1 MHEFHSMVRQIAE
14 QVVGGVR
21 TIYLGVTTSVDAL
34 NTAVKATYQPA
45 NVESGFMPVMTPM
58 AGAGWGVVA
67 IPPANVQV
75 VIGHEHGDAQAG
87 IVLGCIWDNNNKPPA
102 AYKPGEIWLIAM
114 TGGATVKVTNDG
126 KVTLTDKAG
135 SVVVMNGDGTGTMT
149 FGSGLTINANLTVNG
164 TVTAT
169 GEGTFKG
176 GHTVSAH
183 THGGVTAG
191 SSNTA
196 TPTG

>member
-1 MHEFHSMVRQIAE
+1 MHAFRSMIREVAE

-21 TIYLGVTTSVDAL
+21 TLVMGVTTSVDQA

-45 NVESGFMPVMTPM
+45 NVESGFMPHMTPL
-58 AGAGWGVVA
+58 AGNGTGVVA
-67 IPPANVQV
+67 IPPPGVQV
-75 VIGHEHGDAQAG
+75 VIGHEQGDAQAG
-87 IVLGCIWDNNNKPPA
+87 LVLGCVWDNNNRPPA
-102 AYKPGEIWLIAM
+102 AYKPGEVWLISLGSAL
-114 TGGATVKVTNDG
+114 VKVTNDG

-135 SVVVMNGDGTGTMT
+135 SVVTMNGDGTGTMT
-149 FGSGLTINANLTVNG
+149 FSSGLTINADLTVNG
-164 TVTAT
+164 KVTAT
-169 GEGTFKG
+169 GEGTFNG

-191 SSNTA
+191 SSSTA